1 MYDNYQKSLMD
12 KILKLKEEKSVFI
25 IAHYYQRPEVQDIA
39 DFVGDSYGMA
49 IAATKCEH
57 DTVLVAGV
65 DFMAETAAILCPDKT
80 ILSPEPAAT
89 CPMADRV
96 NIEDIINYRKENPD
110 SLVVS
115 YVNTSAEVKA
125 LTDVC
130 CTSSNAVKIISKI
143 PADKKVIFLPD
154 MNLCN
159 YVSEYLNRK
168 LDTYPSWCPTHNKLK
183 AAEIEKLK
191 EEYPE
196 ALVLVHPECTEEV
209 RKLADYIG
217 STAGIIKYA
226 EESNEKTFIIA
237 TENGILHT
245 LAKKCPDKKFILAS
259 EELICPN
266 MKSITLEKIIDS
278 IENNRT
284 VIEVEESIRV
294 KAHKALDEMIKWT
307 SN

>member
-1 MYDNYQKSLMD
+1 MYDNNQKSLMNQ
-12 KILKLKEEKSVFI
+12 ILKLKQEKSVYV

-57 DTVLVAGV
+57 DTILVAGV

-80 ILSPEPAAT
+80 VLFPEPAAT

-96 NIEDIINYRKENPD
+96 NIEDIIAYKNDNPD
-110 SLVVS
+110 SMVVS
-115 YVNTSAEVKA
+115 YVNTSAAIKA

-130 CTSSNAVKIISKI
+130 CTSSNAVNIISKI
-143 PADKKVIFLPD
+143 PADRKVIFLPD
-154 MNLCN
+154 INLSS
-159 YVSEYLNRK
+159 YVSEQLDRE
-168 LDTYPSWCPTHNKLK
+168 LDTYPSWCPTHNRLK
-183 AAEIEKLK
+183 AVDIEKLK
-191 EEYPE
+191 EEYPD

-217 STAGIIKYA
+217 STAGIINYA
-226 EESNEKTFIIA
+226 KSCEADTLIIA
-237 TENGILHT
+237 TEDGILHT
-245 LAKKCPDKKFILAS
+245 LAKKCPDKKFVLAS
-259 EELICPN
+259 PELICPN
-266 MKSITLEKIIDS
+266 MKSITLEKILDS

-284 VIEVEESIRV
+284 KIEIEESLRI
-294 KAHKALDEMIKWT
+294 KAHKSLDEMIKWS

>member
-1 MYDNYQKSLMD
+1 MYDNHQKSLMD
-12 KILKLKEEKSVFI
+12 KILKLKEEKSVYI

-49 IAATKCEH
+49 IAATKCEL
-57 DTVLVAGV
+57 DIVLVAGV

-80 ILSPEPAAT
+80 VLSPEPAAT

-96 NIEDIINYRKENPD
+96 NIEDIIKYKEENPD
-110 SLVVS
+110 SMVVS
-115 YVNTSAEVKA
+115 YVNTSAEIKA

-130 CTSSNAVKIISKI
+130 CTSSNAVNIINKI

-154 MNLCN
+154 MNLTS
-159 YVSEYLNRK
+159 YVSEHLSRE

-183 AAEIEKLK
+183 ASEIEKLK
-191 EEYPE
+191 EEYPD
-196 ALVLVHPECTEEV
+196 AVVLVHPECTGEV
-209 RKLADYIG
+209 RQLADYIG

-226 EESNEKTFIIA
+226 EDSQEKTFIIA
-237 TENGILHT
+237 TEEGILHT

-259 EELICPN
+259 PELICPN
-266 MKSITLEKIIDS
+266 MKSITLEKILDS

-284 VIEVEESIRV
+284 KIEIEESLRI
-294 KAHKALDEMIKWT
+294 KAHKSLDEMIKWS